1 MKILFFACIIL
12 LNGNGALLAGIPWAE
27 ARARLVRENEVL
39 ARRPQGHA
47 GTYFVICTLFYTP
60 MESGF
65 TAQRG
70 FDMTPATASGLR
82 GQVYPREF
90 LTTVKKEGFGRI
102 TTPVDGLNYIRYNG
116 GGEYRFA
123 AHPTGRGANVLVP
136 RSSAAARKGKYG
148 FAHGAELTV
157 LDDAINA
164 LFRTAR
170 WQIVDTGGA
179 LERWQVDLYWGDDE
193 PLGPG
198 PLASRPR
205 GTTFEYRYSFVTS
218 EL

>member
-1 MKILFFACIIL
+1 VKILSFVSFIL
-12 LNGNGALLAGIPWAE
+12 LNGDGLLLAGIPWAE
-27 ARARLVRENEVL
+27 AKARLARENELL

-60 MESGF
+60 IESGF

-70 FDMTPATASGLR
+70 FDITPMKARGLGGR
-82 GQVYPREF
+82 RYPREF
-90 LTTVKKEGFGRI
+90 LSAVKKEGFGRI
-102 TTPVDGLNYIRYNG
+102 ATPVDGLNYIRYHG
-116 GGEYRFA
+116 GDEYRFA
-123 AHPTGRGANVLVP
+123 ARPTGRGANVLTS

-164 LFRTAR
+164 VFRTAR
-170 WQIVDTGGA
+170 WQVVDTGGA
-179 LERWQVDLYWGDDE
+179 LERWQMLYWGDDE

-198 PLASRPR
+198 PLAARPR
-205 GTTFEYRYSFVTS
+205 GATFEYRYSFVTVK
-218 EL
+218 

>member
-1 MKILFFACIIL
+1 VKILFFVSFFL
-12 LNGNGALLAGIPWAE
+12 LNGDGLLLANIPWAE
-27 ARARLVRENEVL
+27 AKARLARENELL

-70 FDMTPATASGLR
+70 FDMTPVTAGGLR
-82 GQVYPREF
+82 GRHYPREF
-90 LTTVKKEGFGRI
+90 LFAVKKEGFGRI
-102 TTPVDGLNYIRYNG
+102 ATPVDGLNYIRYNG

-123 AHPTGRGANVLVP
+123 AHPIGRGANILMS

-148 FAHGAELTV
+148 FAHGAELTI

-164 LFRTAR
+164 VFRTAR

-179 LERWQVDLYWGDDE
+179 LERWQLDLYWGDDE

-198 PLASRPR
+198 PLTARPR
-205 GTTFEYRYSFVTS
+205 GAKFEYGYALVTS
-218 EL
+218 DL

>member
-1 MKILFFACIIL
+1 VKILFFACIIL
-12 LNGNGALLAGIPWAE
+12 LNGNGALLAGISWAE
-27 ARARLVRENEVL
+27 ARARLARENEVL

-47 GTYFVICTLFYTP
+47 GIYFVICTLFYTP
-60 MESGF
+60 LESGF

-70 FDMTPATASGLR
+70 FDVTPVTARGLR

-90 LTTVKKEGFGRI
+90 LATVKKEGFGRI
-102 TTPVDGLNYIRYNG
+102 AAPVDGLNYIRYNG

-157 LDDAINA
+157 LDDAMNA
-164 LFRTAR
+164 VFRTAR

-198 PLASRPR
+198 PLAARPR
-205 GTTFEYRYSFVTS
+205 GTTFEYAYSLVTVK
-218 EL
+218 